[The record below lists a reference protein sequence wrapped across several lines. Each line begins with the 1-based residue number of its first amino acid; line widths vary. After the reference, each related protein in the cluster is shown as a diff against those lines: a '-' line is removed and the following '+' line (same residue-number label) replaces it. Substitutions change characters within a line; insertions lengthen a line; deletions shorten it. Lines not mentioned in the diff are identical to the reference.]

1 MFFVEY
7 RVFRLK
13 YVTAAFIECHV
24 DRSATPLPA
33 DIVTPFD
40 QSACRRIAESVR
52 GPLASLTLY
61 PEDYGFLNPRQPP
74 SCVVKGACLREIA
87 FVRMSKDSR

>member
-1 MFFVEY
+1 MFLVEY
-7 RVFRLK
+7 FVFRFED
-13 YVTAAFIECHV
+13 VATVFIECHV

-40 QSACRRIAESVR
+40 QSAFRRIAESVR

-87 FVRMSKDSR
+87 FVRMSKNSR